1 MEINVCMFQ
10 KKRRVSCETVKVV
23 SMRGKVTIL
32 YDQGFLWGGG
42 GVVRYQQGLRQDS
55 QGGQREGEH
64 LGHCQEYMYEGQSG
78 ETTRV
83 TNMKGGGRI
92 SQRGYQ

>member
-1 MEINVCMFQ
+1 
-10 KKRRVSCETVKVV
+10 
-23 SMRGKVTIL
+23 MRGAGGNHIQEQHHKCFKNAN
-32 YDQGFLWGGG
+32 QGCPCEGKGGQ
-42 GVVRYQQGLRQDS
+42 QQGLRQDS

-64 LGHCQEYMYEGQSG
+64 LGHCQGYMYEGQSG

-83 TNMKGGGRI
+83 TNVRGGGRI